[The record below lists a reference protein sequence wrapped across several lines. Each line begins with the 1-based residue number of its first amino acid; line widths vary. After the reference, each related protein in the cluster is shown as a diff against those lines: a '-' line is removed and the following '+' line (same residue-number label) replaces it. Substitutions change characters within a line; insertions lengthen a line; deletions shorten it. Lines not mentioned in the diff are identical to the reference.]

1 MPDISG
7 SIKGVSLEGVA
18 YRVAAD
24 ANISRRPINIENSMV
39 PTSGKAMRKIVKM
52 VPQAEG
58 VVLVVNPGEM
68 DTIKAL
74 AESLDIIKLQI
85 THADNSIYRSNG
97 QIQIEA
103 HESEENRANVTL
115 LPEEDWTLFEA

>member
-1 MPDISG
+1 VG
-7 SIKGVSLEGVA
+7 

-24 ANISRRPINIENSMV
+24 ANISRRPINVENSMV
-39 PTSGKAMRKIVKM
+39 PTSGVSMRKIVKM

-58 VVLVVNPGEM
+58 VTLVVTPGEM
-68 DTIKAL
+68 EAIKSL

-85 THADNSIYRSNG
+85 TYADGSIYRSNG
-97 QIQIEA
+97 QINVEA
-103 HESEENRANVTL
+103 HESEENRANVML